1 MCEYSILVE
10 GFCNK
15 TENWQSKSKMPW
27 GKLVEIKQVEIQTEL
42 IKHHKQLNTSP
53 LFSIWHINN

>member
-10 GFCNK
+10 SFCNK

-27 GKLVEIKQVEIQTEL
+27 GKLVEIKQVEI
-42 IKHHKQLNTSP
+42 
-53 LFSIWHINN
+53 